1 MGRCFGLTTS
11 LNRCQRSGSW
21 RFFCPEHKKQPL
33 IWVFTFIFT
42 IGGGTAS
49 IYSVLKS
56 DDKSPVLPQ
65 AVAEANKETKKAVRA
80 TGVGLPPTDITDP
93 AQKYYMAKRAA
104 EVDAMRK
111 LAEAIGASVKSESRV
126 DKGKMDK
133 DYIET
138 KIDRILKGAYIVS
151 TQKNQDNTVEVIM
164 EAPIDQ

>member
-1 MGRCFGLTTS
+1 M
-11 LNRCQRSGSW
+11 
-21 RFFCPEHKKQPL
+21 
-33 IWVFTFIFT
+33 
-42 IGGGTAS
+42 
-49 IYSVLKS
+49 
-56 DDKSPVLPQ
+56 
-65 AVAEANKETKKAVRA
+65 RA